1 VAERPAADPFATP
14 VVAARL
20 EAAGRRADAVR
31 VWAAIAEGDATR
43 AEEPLS
49 RLLSQPVRVPPAPRP
64 EPPLPPSWQIE
75 ALPEPAR
82 SLWRWARSV
91 REG

>member
-1 VAERPAADPFATP
+1 MAGRPGADLFATP
-14 VVAARL
+14 VVAVRL

-31 VWAAIAEGDATR
+31 VWAAIAEGDATL
-43 AEEPLS
+43 AEGPLT

-64 EPPLPPSWQIE
+64 EPAPPPSWQTE